1 MEWPAK
7 AQETKFGAIRSRG
20 KRRTPSSW
28 SQPKNRQK
36 TAKKPPKP
44 CQSANN
50 GVFPF
55 PTLDSGGMACKS
67 PRNRVWCNSV
77 NGYAQDSVV
86 LEPAEKPTKNRQ
98 NRANLLIMVSSR
110 FQRSIQVEWPAK
122 AQETE
127 FGAIRS
133 RGKRKAASNWSQ
145 QKNRQNRANLLIM
158 VSSHFQRSIQV
169 EWPAKTQET
178 EFGVIRSR
186 GKRRTASSMS
196 RPIKRQKCSRE
207 QNWGN
212 LLILVFFRF
221 QHPIPVEWPAKA
233 QETEFG
239 AIRSRGKRKA
249 ASSWSQ
255 PKNRQNRANLL
266 IMVSSR
272 FQRSIQVEWPAKARE
287 TEFGAIRSRGKRKAA
302 SSWSQPKNRQ
312 NRANLLIMVSSRFQR
327 SIQVEW
333 PAKAQET
340 EFSAIRS
347 KGKRRTASSLSR
359 PKNRQKTPPK
369 PCQSANNGVFPFPT
383 LDSDGMACKNT
394 GKVEWPAKT
403 QETEFGVIRSRGKR
417 RTASSMSRPKKRQK
431 CSREQNWGNLLILVF
446 FRFQHP
452 IQVEWPAKAQE
463 TEFGAIRSRGKR
475 KAASSWSQPK
485 NRQNRANLLIMVSSR
500 FQRSIQV
507 EWPAKAQETEFGAIR
522 SRGKRKAA
530 SSWSQ
535 PKNRQNRAN
544 LLIMVSSR
552 FQRSIQVEWH
562 AKAQETEFGAIRSRG
577 KRKAASSWSQPK
589 NRRNRANL
597 LIMVSSRF
605 QRSIQVEWPA
615 KTQETEFGVI
625 RSRGKRRTASSM
637 SRPIKRQ
644 KCSRE
649 QNWGNL
655 LILVFFRFQHPILV
669 EWPAKAQETEF
680 GVIRS
685 RGKRRTASSMSRPI
699 KRQKCSREQNWGN
712 LLILVFFRF
721 QHPIL
726 VEWPAKA
733 QETKFGAIRSRGKRR
748 TPSSWSQPK
757 NRQKTAKKPPKPCQ
771 SANNGVF
778 PFPTLDSGGMA
789 CKSPRNRVWCN
800 SVNGYAQDSVVL
812 EPAEKPPKNRQ
823 NRANLLIMVS
833 SRFQRSIQVEWP
845 AKAQETE
852 FGAIRSRGKRKAAS
866 NWSQQKNRQ
875 NRANLLIMVSSHF
888 QRSIQ
893 VEWPAKTQETEFGVI
908 RSRGKRRTAS
918 SMSRPIKRQK
928 CSREQNWGNLLI
940 LVFFRFQH
948 PIPVEWPAKAQE
960 TEFGA
965 IRSRGKRKA
974 ASSWSQPKNR
984 QNRANLLIM
993 VSSRFQRSIQVEWP
1007 AKARETEFGAIRSRG
1022 KRKAASSW
1030 SQPKNRRNRANL
1042 LIMVSSR
1049 FQRSIQVEWPA
1060 KTQETEFGVIRSRG
1074 KRRTASSMS
1083 RPIKRQKC
1091 SREQNW
1097 GNLLILV

>member
-1 MEWPAK
+1 M
-7 AQETKFGAIRSRG
+7 
-20 KRRTPSSW
+20 
-28 SQPKNRQK
+28 
-36 TAKKPPKP
+36 
-44 CQSANN
+44 
-50 GVFPF
+50 
-55 PTLDSGGMACKS
+55 
-67 PRNRVWCNSV
+67 
-77 NGYAQDSVV
+77 
-86 LEPAEKPTKNRQ
+86 EPAEKPPKNRQ

-233 QETEFG
+233 Q
-239 AIRSRGKRKA
+239 
-249 ASSWSQ
+249 
-255 PKNRQNRANLL
+255 
-266 IMVSSR
+266 
-272 FQRSIQVEWPAKARE
+272 E

-577 KRKAASSWSQPK
+577 KRKAAS
-589 NRRNRANL
+589 
-597 LIMVSSRF
+597 
-605 QRSIQVEWPA
+605 
-615 KTQETEFGVI
+615 
-625 RSRGKRRTASSM
+625 
-637 SRPIKRQ
+637 
-644 KCSRE
+644 
-649 QNWGNL
+649 
-655 LILVFFRFQHPILV
+655 
-669 EWPAKAQETEF
+669 
-680 GVIRS
+680 
-685 RGKRRTASSMSRPI
+685 
-699 KRQKCSREQNWGN
+699 
-712 LLILVFFRF
+712 
-721 QHPIL
+721 
-726 VEWPAKA
+726 
-733 QETKFGAIRSRGKRR
+733 
-748 TPSSWSQPK
+748 
-757 NRQKTAKKPPKPCQ
+757 
-771 SANNGVF
+771 
-778 PFPTLDSGGMA
+778 
-789 CKSPRNRVWCN
+789 
-800 SVNGYAQDSVVL
+800 
-812 EPAEKPPKNRQ
+812 
-823 NRANLLIMVS
+823 
-833 SRFQRSIQVEWP
+833 
-845 AKAQETE
+845 
-852 FGAIRSRGKRKAAS
+852 

-1060 KTQETEFGVIRSRG
+1060 KAQETEFGVIRSMG
-1074 KRRTASSMS
+1074 THRTASSWS
-1083 RPIKRQKC
+1083 QPKNRQKTAKTVPIC
-1091 SREQNW
+1091 
-1097 GNLLILV
+1097 